1 MCEYDVKV
9 TAEMK
14 SWEEEKEQQL
24 DSKEDLKSSQTT
36 SGKDTGKAA
45 KDTKKLSPKS
55 PTKKKGIWNAD
66 FVLEVLEI
74 TEM

>member
-24 DSKEDLKSSQTT
+24 DPKEDLKSSQA
-36 SGKDTGKAA
+36 KDTGKDG
-45 KDTKKLSPKS
+45 KDNKKLSPKS
-55 PTKKKGIWNAD
+55 PTKKKGI
-66 FVLEVLEI
+66 
-74 TEM
+74 